1 MESFEHTEAFAWL
14 QGHAAA
20 YGFRMSYPRGN
31 VHGISYE
38 PWHWFW
44 IGGDQS

>member
-1 MESFEHTEAFAWL
+1 L
-14 QGHAAA
+14 QRHAAT

-31 VHGISYE
+31 AHGISYE